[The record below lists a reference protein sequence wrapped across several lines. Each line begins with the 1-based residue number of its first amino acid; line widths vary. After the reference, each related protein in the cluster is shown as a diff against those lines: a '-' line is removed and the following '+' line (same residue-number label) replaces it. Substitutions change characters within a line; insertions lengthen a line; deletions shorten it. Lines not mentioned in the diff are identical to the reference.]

1 MPNDKN
7 IYIISGP
14 SGVGKDTVIKKLNET
29 LENIQI
35 ITTVTT
41 RSIRKNEKNNIDYI
55 FVSESQFQKLIDGN
69 KLIEWSKVYDN
80 YYGVPKDQID
90 KGIENK
96 NNIIIKTDIQ
106 GVRKLKNKIKNAT
119 TIFIM
124 PPDIKTLLKR
134 LESRKTDS
142 SDEIKKR
149 TQIAEEEIREHV
161 KFDHTIV
168 NHEDKL
174 EKTISNLAEIFNS

>member
-1 MPNDKN
+1 MSNNKN

-14 SGVGKDTVIKKLNET
+14 SGVGKDTVIKKLNDK
-29 LENIQI
+29 LKNIQI

-41 RSIRKNEKNNIDYI
+41 RAIRKNEKNNIDYI
-55 FVSESQFQKLIDGN
+55 FVTESQFQNLIHEN
-69 KLIEWSKVYDN
+69 KLIEWSKVYGN
-80 YYGVPKDQID
+80 YYGVPKDQI
-90 KGIENK
+90 KNEIK

-124 PPDIKTLLKR
+124 PPNIQTLLKR

-142 SDEIKKR
+142 ADEIKKR
-149 TQIAEEEIREHV
+149 TKIAEEEIKEH
-161 KFDHTIV
+161 KDFDHTIV
-168 NHEDKL
+168 NHENKL
-174 EKTISNLAEIFNS
+174 EKTITSLAKIINN

>member
-1 MPNDKN
+1 MPNNKN

-14 SGVGKDTVIKKLNET
+14 SGVGKDTVIKKLNNK
-29 LENIQI
+29 LKNIQL

-41 RSIRKNEKNNIDYI
+41 RAIRKNEKNNIDYI
-55 FVSESQFQKLIDGN
+55 FVTESQFQNLIDEN
-69 KLIEWSKVYDN
+69 KLIEWSKVYGN
-80 YYGVPKDQID
+80 YYGVPKDQI
-90 KGIENK
+90 KNGIK

-124 PPDIKTLLKR
+124 PPDIQTLLRR

-149 TQIAEEEIREHV
+149 TKIAEDEIKEHID
-161 KFDHTIV
+161 FDHTIV
-168 NHEDKL
+168 NYEDKL
-174 EKTISNLAEIFNS
+174 EKTITNLENIINN

>member
-1 MPNDKN
+1 MSNNKN

-14 SGVGKDTVIKKLNET
+14 SGVGKDTVIKKLNDK
-29 LENIQI
+29 LKNIQI

-41 RSIRKNEKNNIDYI
+41 RAIRKNEKNNIDYI
-55 FVSESQFQKLIDGN
+55 FVTESQFQNLIDEN
-69 KLIEWSKVYDN
+69 KLIEWSKVYGN
-80 YYGVPKDQID
+80 YYGVPKDQI
-90 KGIENK
+90 KNEIK

-174 EKTISNLAEIFNS
+174 EKTISNLAEIINT

>member
-1 MPNDKN
+1 MSNNKN

-14 SGVGKDTVIKKLNET
+14 SGVGKDTVIKKLNDK
-29 LENIQI
+29 LKNIQI

-41 RSIRKNEKNNIDYI
+41 RAIRKNEKNNIDYI
-55 FVSESQFQKLIDGN
+55 FVTESQFQNLIDEN
-69 KLIEWSKVYDN
+69 KLIEWSKVYGN
-80 YYGVPKDQID
+80 YYGVPKDQI
-90 KGIENK
+90 KNEIK

-124 PPDIKTLLKR
+124 PPNIQTLLKR

-142 SDEIKKR
+142 ADEIKKR
-149 TQIAEEEIREHV
+149 TKIAEEEIKEH
-161 KFDHTIV
+161 KDFDHTIV
-168 NHEDKL
+168 NHENKL
-174 EKTISNLAEIFNS
+174 EKTITSLAKIINN